1 MNQVSYSIKTTMV
14 KVQWL
19 RLCTFNTGGTN
30 PIPSGR
36 TKIPYAAQCR
46 KEKQNRK
53 LWLAMKHCK
62 LNISKLEAKEKTE
75 ARELPWCRD
84 LERIDVWGI

>member
-30 PIPSGR
+30 SIPSGR
-36 TKIPYAAQCR
+36 TKTPSAAQCSQN
-46 KEKQNRK
+46 KTKQK
-53 LWLAMKHCK
+53 AMVSYETLQAKHF
-62 LNISKLEAKEKTE
+62 
-75 ARELPWCRD
+75 
-84 LERIDVWGI
+84 